1 MEFPNIDQLRFLFQ
15 KREQFCVSLFLPT
28 HRSGPE
34 TRKDPIRLKNL
45 IKDAESRLIALGRK
59 PVKAR
64 EMLTPAREL
73 ARRGGF
79 WRQQTGRL
87 GRLSRERLVLSASFA
102 DTPPELVSVAETFE
116 VSPMPHSF
124 CVSAGN
130 PRKTIPS
137 VSATV

>member
-1 MEFPNIDQLRFLFQ
+1 MEFPNIDQLRLLFQ

-79 WRQQTGRL
+79 WRQQTGGLAVFLANGLFYQLRL
-87 GRLSRERLVLSASFA
+87 PTRF
-102 DTPPELVSVAETFE
+102 PELVSVAETLE

-124 CVSAGN
+124 CVSVGN

-137 VSATV
+137 VSATA